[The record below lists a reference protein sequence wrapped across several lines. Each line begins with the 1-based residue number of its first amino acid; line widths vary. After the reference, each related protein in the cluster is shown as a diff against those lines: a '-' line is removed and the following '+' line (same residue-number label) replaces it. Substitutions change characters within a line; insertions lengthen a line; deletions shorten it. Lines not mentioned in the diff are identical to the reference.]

1 MYLKTLG
8 VTSFR
13 GFSSFITDAFAPFT
27 IIGGRNNTGKTS
39 LLEAIFYLAN
49 RSVGLVPGQ
58 LMISR
63 KMSLRKRDLSP
74 LFYNL
79 KVNTLMVESVFSDG
93 AKRGLAL
100 EVAERPI
107 FAVQLATPDEMEDV
121 RNAASPFFEQHWHTI
136 FASGEEARGI
146 SEVFFTH
153 DEYKVRDVELESKT
167 QQGGKTA
174 PKDAWKCYF
183 YQTRSMGNMQPVYKK
198 LFQRKNDRYL
208 VDVLHSIDPRVVGI
222 VFDGDQVLIDIGV
235 KDSRIP
241 IEVMGDGAVKAADI
255 MALAALAN
263 RGDVICID
271 EIENGLHHSF
281 MRTFV
286 KALSKMVEEHGI
298 QIVATTHNIELMQ
311 SAAEQEA
318 KRFQENFSYI
328 NLSRGRDGTI
338 VATAF
343 SHDEFS
349 TNLENGIDIR

>member
-8 VTSFR
+8 VTLFR
-13 GFSSFITDAFAPFT
+13 GFSFFTTDAFAPFT

-49 RSVGLVPGQ
+49 RSVGIVPGQ

-63 KMSLRKRDLSP
+63 KMSLQRRDLSP

-79 KVNTLMVESVFSDG
+79 KVDTLMVESVFSDG
-93 AKRGLAL
+93 TKRGLTL
-100 EVAERPI
+100 DVADRPMI
-107 FAVQLATPDEMEDV
+107 AVQLATPEEMEDV

-136 FASGEEARGI
+136 FANGGEARGV

-153 DEYKVRDVELESKT
+153 DEYKVRDIELNSKT
-167 QQGGKTA
+167 PQGEKI
-174 PKDAWKCYF
+174 PSKDAWKCYF
-183 YQTRSMGNMQPVYKK
+183 YQTRSMGNMQSVYKG
-198 LFQRKNDRYL
+198 LFRRKQDHLL
-208 VDVLHSIDPRVVGI
+208 VDVLHSIDPRVAGI

-255 MALAALAN
+255 MALAALAKS
-263 RGDVICID
+263 GDIICID

-281 MRTFV
+281 MGTFL
-286 KALSKMVEEHGI
+286 KALSKMVVERDI
-298 QIVATTHNIELMQ
+298 QIVATTHNLELMQ

-318 KRFQENFSYI
+318 KEFRENFSYI
-328 NLSRGRDGTI
+328 NLTRGRDGTI
-338 VATAF
+338 VPTAF

-349 TNLENGIDIR
+349 ANLENGIDIR